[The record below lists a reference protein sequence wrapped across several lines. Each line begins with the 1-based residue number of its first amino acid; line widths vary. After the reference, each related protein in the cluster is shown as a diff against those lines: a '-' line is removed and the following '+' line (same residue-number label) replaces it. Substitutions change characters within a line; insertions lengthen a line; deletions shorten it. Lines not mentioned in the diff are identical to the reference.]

1 MVRQED
7 RTSELLADARA
18 GSEDAINN
26 LLNRQ
31 RNVLRRQVQLRL
43 DKRIRRRV
51 GVSDIVQD
59 VLIEAN
65 RRLDGYL
72 ENPKMPFSLWLRQM
86 ARDRMIDAHRRHRL
100 TAKRSVDKE
109 QPLMSPANLDSSSME
124 LDPELVDPEPTPAA
138 AATMKEVSRRVTA
151 SMQMLEDVDRDVIT
165 LRHFEHL
172 TNSEVAE
179 RLGVSEPA
187 ARMRYLRAVRR
198 LRALLQDPVPEEN

>member
-7 RTSELLADARA
+7 RTSKLLADARA
-18 GSEDAINN
+18 GSEDAIND

-72 ENPKMPFSLWLRQM
+72 ANPKMPFSLWLRQM

-109 QPLMSPANLDSSSME
+109 QPLMSPANLDRSSME
-124 LDPELVDPEPTPAA
+124 LDPELIDPEPTPAA

-151 SMQMLEDVDRDVIT
+151 SMQLLEDVDRDVIT

-187 ARMRYLRAVRR
+187 ASMRYLRAVRR
-198 LRALLQDPVPEEN
+198 LRAVLQDPDPEEN